1 MMETEE
7 IRKFLEEDYA
17 QAFSSK
23 EPRQVMGEFVS
34 DSELSFHQLG
44 LDKSGKG
51 GKGKTVRVHTGSLWK
66 SLAKGRMPASI
77 MLAIVFRRLAKFNYH
92 RSTIEL
98 SEVVNSRGGFP
109 VALVRWERHCDQGN
123 VFERGYSVLKL
134 DSSEGRWKI
143 AEGWTLDEPSQW
155 DPEATGVEFSRV

>member
-1 MMETEE
+1 
-7 IRKFLEEDYA
+7 
-17 QAFSSK
+17 
-23 EPRQVMGEFVS
+23 MG
-34 DSELSFHQLG
+34 LKLIT
-44 LDKSGKG
+44 LGKG
-51 GKGKTVRVHTGSLWK
+51 LVGQHLVEEAETGNGRVKSDDDKQVPHGAEKGAKGRPRVHTGSLWK

-77 MLAIVFRRLAKFNYH
+77 MLAIVFRQLAKFNCH

-98 SEVVNSRGGFP
+98 SEVVNSRGKFP

-143 AEGWTLDEPSQW
+143 AEGWTLDEPSQ
-155 DPEATGVEFSRV
+155 

>member
-1 MMETEE
+1 MSLDGEE
-7 IRKFLEEDYA
+7 IQPGYFN
-17 QAFSSK
+17 
-23 EPRQVMGEFVS
+23 VS
-34 DSELSFHQLG
+34 LYTAIHQLG

-77 MLAIVFRRLAKFNYH
+77 MLAIVFRRLAKFNCH

-98 SEVVNSRGGFP
+98 SEVVNSRGGFT
-109 VALVRWERHCDQGN
+109 VALFRWERHCDQGN

-134 DSSEGRWKI
+134 DSSEGRCKI

-155 DPEATGVEFSRV
+155 DPEATGVQFSRV

>member
-1 MMETEE
+1 METEE
-7 IRKFLEEDYA
+7 IRKFLEEDYP

-23 EPRQVMGEFVS
+23 EPRQVMGEFAS
-34 DSELSFHQLG
+34 DSELSSHQLG

-123 VFERGYSVLKL
+123 VFERGDSVLKL

-155 DPEATGVEFSRV
+155 DPETTGVQFSRV